1 MKREQKQFRNFECK
15 KVISWRRIILSIQFS
30 EFLDRSPS
38 DVEVDELL
46 GTTEEKLV
54 DQLINVS
61 HSVTLKNFGNTVDC
75 YYPGRLFPSI
85 SITGKECAMK
95 CEHCSHH
102 YLEGM
107 IPAETPS
114 RLVEVCMKLS
124 KEGAQ
129 GCLIS
134 GGFTADASLPF
145 QKFIPAIQEIRQKT
159 KLTINIHTG
168 FISED
173 LARELAAVGVNA
185 VSVDLVGDDET
196 VQKVY
201 GLSKTAED
209 YVGMLKLMKASGL
222 KNIDPHICIGL
233 KYGELRGEGGA
244 LKMVRDNQ
252 IPTLT
257 FIALNP
263 TKGTPMQ
270 DVKAPSPRMI
280 AKVIAVARLMM
291 PKTSISLGCMRPAGT
306 TRAEAD
312 YLGVFAGANRI
323 VVPTQ
328 SSLKRLEKEYHF
340 ERHQTCCVI

>member
-1 MKREQKQFRNFECK
+1 
-15 KVISWRRIILSIQFS
+15 
-30 EFLDRSPS
+30 LDRSPS
-38 DVEVDELL
+38 DPEIDELL
-46 GTTEEKLV
+46 AIEEDSII
-54 DQLINVS
+54 DQLIKVS
-61 HSVTLKNFGNTVDC
+61 GAVTRKNWGNTVHC

-95 CEHCSHH
+95 CEHCNHH

-107 IPAETPS
+107 IPAETPDK
-114 RLVEVCMKLS
+114 LIEVCTKLN
-124 KEGAQ
+124 KEGAR

-145 QKFIPAIQEIRQKT
+145 QKFIPALQEIKHKT

-168 FISED
+168 FISADVAEK
-173 LARELAAVGVNA
+173 LAKVGVDA

-196 VQKVY
+196 IQKVY
-201 GLSKTAED
+201 GLNKTAAD
-209 YVGMLKLMKASGL
+209 YLGMLKLMKASGL
-222 KNIDPHICIGL
+222 RNIDPHICIGL
-233 KYGELRGEGGA
+233 KYGELDGEGNA
-244 LKMVRDNQ
+244 LRMIRDSDILN
-252 IPTLT
+252 LT

-270 DVKAPSPRMI
+270 DVKAPTPRMI

-291 PKTSISLGCMRPAGT
+291 PKASISLGCMRPTGAV
-306 TRAEAD
+306 RAEAD
-312 YLGVFAGANRI
+312 YMGILAGANRI

-328 SSLKRLEKEYHF
+328 SSLSRLEKEYHF

>member
-1 MKREQKQFRNFECK
+1 M
-15 KVISWRRIILSIQFS
+15 STHFS

-38 DVEVDELL
+38 DAEVDELL
-46 GTTEEKLV
+46 AIKDDNLI
-54 DQLINVS
+54 DQLIKVS
-61 HSVTLKNFGNTVDC
+61 SSVTKKCWGNTVHC

-107 IPAETPS
+107 IPAETPEK
-114 RLVEVCMKLS
+114 LIEVCAKLN
-124 KEGAQ
+124 KEGAL

-145 QKFIPAIQEIRQKT
+145 QRFIPAIEEIKRKT
-159 KLTINIHTG
+159 TLVINIHTG

-173 LARELAAVGVNA
+173 VAKKLSAVGVDA

-196 VQKVY
+196 IQKVY
-201 GLSKTAED
+201 GLNKTAAD
-209 YVGMLKLMKASGL
+209 YLDMLKLMKAAGL
-222 KNIDPHICIGL
+222 RNIDPHICIGL
-233 KYGELRGEGGA
+233 KYGELKGEGNA
-244 LKMVRDNQ
+244 LRMIRDNG
-252 IPTLT
+252 ILSLT

-291 PKTSISLGCMRPAGT
+291 PKASISLGCMRPTGAI
-306 TRAEAD
+306 RAQAD
-312 YLGVFAGANRI
+312 YMGILAGANRI

-328 SSLKRLEKEYHF
+328 SSLARLEKDYHF

>member
-1 MKREQKQFRNFECK
+1 
-15 KVISWRRIILSIQFS
+15 LSVKFD
-30 EFLDRSPS
+30 EFLNRSPS
-38 DVEVDELL
+38 DAEIDELL
-46 GTTEEKLV
+46 AIVDEKLI
-54 DQLINVS
+54 DQLMKVS
-61 HSVTLKNFGNTVDC
+61 NAVTKKYWGNTVQC

-85 SITGKECAMK
+85 SITGGECAMK

-107 IPAETPS
+107 IPAETPNK
-114 RLVEVCMKLS
+114 LIEVCTKLN
-124 KEGAQ
+124 KEGAL

-145 QKFIPAIQEIRQKT
+145 QKFIPALQEIKRKT

-168 FISED
+168 FISEEM
-173 LARELAAVGVNA
+173 AKKLAAVGVDA

-196 VQKVY
+196 IQKVY
-201 GLSKTAED
+201 GLNKTAAD
-209 YVGMLKLMKASGL
+209 YIAMLKLMKASGL

-233 KYGELRGEGGA
+233 RYGELKGEGNA
-244 LKMVRDNQ
+244 LKTIRDND
-252 IPTLT
+252 ISSLT

-291 PKTSISLGCMRPAGT
+291 PKASISLGCMRPTGVI
-306 TRAEAD
+306 RAEAD
-312 YLGVFAGANRI
+312 YMGILAGANRI
-323 VVPTQ
+323 VVPAQ

>member
-1 MKREQKQFRNFECK
+1 
-15 KVISWRRIILSIQFS
+15 LSIQFK

-38 DVEVDELL
+38 NDEIDELL
-46 GTTEEKLV
+46 AINDGSLI
-54 DQLINVS
+54 DQLIKVS
-61 HSVTLKNFGNTVDC
+61 NSVTKKYWGNAVHC

-114 RLVEVCMKLS
+114 KLTEVCMKLS
-124 KEGAQ
+124 REGAL

-145 QKFIPAIQEIRQKT
+145 QNFIPALQEIKKKT
-159 KLTINIHTG
+159 KLIINIHTG

-173 LARELAAVGVNA
+173 LARKLAAVGVDA

-196 VQKVY
+196 IQKVY
-201 GLSKTAED
+201 GLNKTAED
-209 YVGMLKLMKASGL
+209 YLKMLKTLKASGL
-222 KNIDPHICIGL
+222 RNIDPHICIGL
-233 KYGELRGEGGA
+233 KYGELNGEGRA
-244 LKMVRDNQ
+244 LKMVRDND

-270 DVKAPSPRMI
+270 DVKAPSPRMV

-291 PKTSISLGCMRPAGT
+291 PKVSISLGCMRPTGAI
-306 TRAEAD
+306 RAEAD
-312 YLGVFAGANRI
+312 YMGILAGANRI

-328 SSLKRLEKEYHF
+328 SSLRRLEKECHF
-340 ERHQTCCVI
+340 ERHQTCCAI

>member
-1 MKREQKQFRNFECK
+1 
-15 KVISWRRIILSIQFS
+15 LSIQFE
-30 EFLDRSPS
+30 EFSDRIPS
-38 DVEVDELL
+38 DAEVDALL
-46 GTTEEKLV
+46 AISEASLI
-54 DQLINVS
+54 DQLIKVS
-61 HSVTLKNFGNTVDC
+61 NSVTMKHWGNTVHC

-95 CEHCSHH
+95 CEHCNHH

-114 RLVEVCMKLS
+114 KLIEVCMKLS
-124 KEGAQ
+124 KEGAL

-145 QKFIPAIQEIRQKT
+145 QNFIPALQEIKQKT
-159 KLTINIHTG
+159 KLVINIHTG

-173 LARELAAVGVNA
+173 VARKLVAVGVDA

-196 VQKVY
+196 IQKVY
-201 GLSKTAED
+201 GLNKTAED
-209 YVGMLKLMKASGL
+209 YLGTLKTLKACGL

-233 KYGELRGEGGA
+233 KYGELNGEGSA
-244 LKMVRDNQ
+244 LKMIRDND
-252 IPTLT
+252 IPTIT

-270 DVKAPSPRMI
+270 DVKAPTPRMV

-291 PKTSISLGCMRPAGT
+291 PKVSISLGCMRPTGAI
-306 TRAEAD
+306 RAEAD
-312 YLGVFAGANRI
+312 YLGILAGANRI

-328 SSLKRLEKEYHF
+328 SSLKRLEKECHF

>member
-1 MKREQKQFRNFECK
+1 M
-15 KVISWRRIILSIQFS
+15 
-30 EFLDRSPS
+30 
-38 DVEVDELL
+38 DELL
-46 GTTEEKLV
+46 AIDDEGLI
-54 DQLINVS
+54 DQLIKVS
-61 HSVTLKNFGNTVDC
+61 GSVTKKYWGNTVHC

-107 IPAETPS
+107 IPAETPAK
-114 RLVEVCMKLS
+114 LIEVCMKLN
-124 KEGAQ
+124 KEGAL

-145 QKFIPAIQEIRQKT
+145 QKFIPALQEIKRKT

-173 LARELAAVGVNA
+173 VAKKLAVVGVDA

-196 VQKVY
+196 IQKVY
-201 GLSKTAED
+201 GLNKTFAD

-233 KYGELRGEGGA
+233 KYGVLKGEGNA
-244 LKMVRDNQ
+244 LKVIRDND
-252 IPTLT
+252 ISNLT

-291 PKTSISLGCMRPAGT
+291 PKASISLGCMRPTGVI
-306 TRAEAD
+306 RAEAD
-312 YLGVFAGANRI
+312 YLGILAGANRI

-340 ERHQTCCVI
+340 ERHQTCCVL